1 MDLSTIKNTGNWGS
15 SAANLNENFSKIK
28 VEIEKLKYIS
38 GSTFIGIYDSSDN
51 LPPQTSAVW
60 AFVGDLD
67 SAKPYAYYVAGNV
80 PTGYIVGWNDL
91 SGALGTYNLTGSSS
105 NQFKFNL
112 IDITQCLE
120 KLYIKNDSEK
130 FSVGTDDSHMVTGYI
145 RFVSGQTY
153 HLEGVTSNG
162 SAAVQWAKFDG
173 KKNFMGVFKPVPD
186 GQITGAV
193 QTFTADF
200 DGYARLCLHT
210 GNGASQISLYPDGN
224 VSPSMFGD
232 KFSRKMNLA
241 DGMAYLE
248 GYYISNNASFLKIGT
263 ESTFSVTPLIK
274 LEHDNIYVFSGQTNT
289 GSQAVQWA
297 RFNAKK
303 EFAGVFKPVPDGPIS
318 ASLRSVYIPEDD
330 CYIMANINNTD
341 KGTFNIEC
349 ITEDL
354 DICAFNEGVELYD
367 MRKTIR
373 NFWIKNESS
382 SFSTGMDAT
391 VNGSNKIPVS
401 KGDVVEIRHM
411 SWSGSQ
417 SVQWAKF
424 DNSNGFLGIFKPV
437 DDGLTAER
445 NYLYVS
451 DFDGYFIAAIHN
463 RDLENISIRRISG
476 DCKNIADVNIGNE
489 TLYGLVE
496 DANYGR
502 FDFKSVTLSGLYA
515 AFDEL
520 TYTFPEFAKSEDIG
534 TSQTPTGSRAEK
546 DPNTYPIKRYTF
558 VKSGSDSSKRVTI
571 MAAIHADSEGE
582 GWYNDAGDSVVNILS
597 VYYFLL
603 DFLSNPKKNIFYDN
617 LYENYILDVIPV
629 LNPWG
634 VQNHSR
640 YNGNDVDL
648 NRNFDLNWNGSTYP
662 HSGSAPFS
670 EAESQAVKNYIEST
684 SGIKMVM
691 EVHARGNIVLPQDNR
706 WLIVG
711 PEDAMTQLK
720 QACLEMQDKYG
731 GTVGTDSSNLDIA
744 YPTCYGWIN
753 FVKGIPA
760 FEPELFQSLGNDI
773 STRCRKLTVIQ
784 ATDYLITLFVKRL
797 YSL

>member
-1 MDLSTIKNTGNWGS
+1 MDLNTIRNIDSWGN
-15 SAANLNENFSKIK
+15 SAANLNANFAHIN
-28 VEIEKLKYIS
+28 VEIEKLKHIS
-38 GSTFIGIYDSSDN
+38 GSPFVGIYDSSDN

-60 AFVGDLD
+60 AFVGDMD
-67 SAKPYAYYVAGNV
+67 AAKPYAYYISGNV
-80 PTGYIVGWNDL
+80 PSGYVAGWNDL
-91 SGALGTYNLTGSSS
+91 SRALGSYNLTGSSS
-105 NQFKFNL
+105 NQVKFNL
-112 IDITQCLE
+112 IDVSQCLE
-120 KLYIKNDSEK
+120 KLYIKNTSEK
-130 FSVGTDDSHMVTGYI
+130 FSVGADDSHMVTGYI

-153 HLEGVTSNG
+153 HLEGATTNG

-173 KKNFMGVFKPVPD
+173 NKDFMGVFKPVPD
-186 GQITGAV
+186 GGITGTV
-193 QTFTADF
+193 QTFTSDF

-210 GNGASQISLYPDGN
+210 SCARQMSLYIDGD
-224 VSPSMFGD
+224 VSPSMFRD
-232 KFSRKMNLA
+232 KSAKKVNLA
-241 DGMAYLE
+241 AGMAYLE
-248 GYYISNNASFLKIGT
+248 GYYISNHASFLKIGT
-263 ESTFSVTPLIK
+263 EPTFSVTPLIR
-274 LEHDNIYVFSGQTNT
+274 LEHDNIYVFSGQTNA

-303 EFAGVFKPVPDGPIS
+303 EFAGVFKPVPDGRIS

-330 CYIMANINNTD
+330 CYIMANINNAD

-349 ITEDL
+349 VTEDI
-354 DICAFNEGVELYD
+354 DICRFNEGMELYD
-367 MRKTIR
+367 IRKIMR

-382 SFSTGMDAT
+382 TFSTGMDAT
-391 VNGSNKIPVS
+391 VNGSNKIAVS
-401 KGDVVEIRHM
+401 KGDVIEMRNL

-417 SVQWAKF
+417 AVQWARF
-424 DNSNGFLGIFKPV
+424 DNYGNFINIFKPV
-437 DDGLTAER
+437 DNSLESSK

-463 RDLENISIRRISG
+463 RDLERISIRRISG
-476 DCKNIADVNIGNE
+476 AYKNIADVNVGNE
-489 TLYGLVE
+489 TLYGLVQ

-502 FDFKSVTLSGLYA
+502 FDFKSVSLAGLYA

-520 TYTFPEFAKSEDIG
+520 TYTFPEFSKSGNIG
-534 TSQTPTGSRAEK
+534 TSQMPIGSRAKK

-558 VKSGSDSSKRVTI
+558 VKSGSTSSKRTTI
-571 MAAIHADSEGE
+571 MSAIHADSEGE

-603 DFLSNPKKNIFYDN
+603 DFLSNPKKNIFYEN

-648 NRNFDLNWNGSTYP
+648 NRNFDLNWNGSIYP

-670 EAESQAVKNYIEST
+670 ESESLAVKNYIEGT

-720 QACLEMQDKYG
+720 QSCLEMQAKYG
-731 GTVGTDSSNLDIA
+731 GTVGIDPSNLDIA

-773 STRCRKLTVIQ
+773 STRCRKLTIIQ

-797 YSL
+797 YSLG